1 MDDKAEKAGEG
12 REKVQTARQHTSRQ
26 ILLVCKH
33 EEQTIFHLP
42 ITQNPMQLLFR
53 LVYPLPILAVHD
65 EHETLCSGVVV
76 SPQWSNLVLST
87 DVPHVEFDI
96 LIRHRLNVKT
106 DWLKARVSPSLMC
119 SGKPTHR
126 WGLS

>member
-1 MDDKAEKAGEG
+1 VDDKAEKAGEG